1 MVFYTELLHKPVVD
15 IDGKI
20 VGLFSDFVFQDGA
33 EAAPVIHIVYAGK
46 DKYKRRLSW
55 KYVEGIK
62 QSADVFKH
70 KQGALSFLLN
80 VSVKDL
86 DPSFIHENDLLATEL
101 LDKQIIDVAGVKV
114 VRVNDLLLNKIDD
127 TLSIT
132 GVCVGTTSFL
142 RRLGVKPHFIG
153 KLLYKASSEKI
164 IPWKSVEPIETRKH
178 LHLKESKNKIAE
190 MHPGDIAD
198 LMEDLSPKEQMLVFN
213 KLDKQTAAK
222 TLVEAQPEVQE
233 SFFRGL
239 KLPKIVELLESI
251 PSYRAADLL
260 ALASEEKVKLILQNM
275 KPEKAK
281 EINELL
287 QYHENTAGAF
297 MRTDVFTL
305 QDNQTAA
312 SALAAIRKSK
322 PSADKTHILFVVD
335 KEQHLV
341 GTLSL
346 RSLLNA
352 AARQKLSQFMKKHPF
367 VVHLQTSKEDIAT
380 VLEKYNF
387 FVVPVVDE
395 NGRLKGMITAD
406 EVLSEIIPQSWIRRN
421 FVAKRARRKQK
432 SSSLQGQT
440 RNGNGASHAK
450 TV

>member
-1 MVFYTELLHKPVVD
+1 
-15 IDGKI
+15 
-20 VGLFSDFVFQDGA
+20 
-33 EAAPVIHIVYAGK
+33 
-46 DKYKRRLSW
+46 
-55 KYVEGIK
+55 
-62 QSADVFKH
+62 
-70 KQGALSFLLN
+70 
-80 VSVKDL
+80 
-86 DPSFIHENDLLATEL
+86 
-101 LDKQIIDVAGVKV
+101 
-114 VRVNDLLLNKIDD
+114 
-127 TLSIT
+127 
-132 GVCVGTTSFL
+132 
-142 RRLGVKPHFIG
+142 
-153 KLLYKASSEKI
+153 
-164 IPWKSVEPIETRKH
+164 
-178 LHLKESKNKIAE
+178 
-190 MHPGDIAD
+190 
-198 LMEDLSPKEQMLVFN
+198 
-213 KLDKQTAAK
+213 
-222 TLVEAQPEVQE
+222 
-233 SFFRGL
+233 
-239 KLPKIVELLESI
+239 
-251 PSYRAADLL
+251 
-260 ALASEEKVKLILQNM
+260 
-275 KPEKAK
+275 
-281 EINELL
+281 
-287 QYHENTAGAF
+287 
-297 MRTDVFTL
+297 

>member
-1 MVFYTELLHKPVVD
+1 MVFYVELLNTPVVD
-15 IDGKI
+15 LDGKL
-20 VGLFSDFVFQDGA
+20 VGLFCDFVFQDGS
-33 EAAPVIHIVYAGK
+33 EAAPVIHIVYVGK

-62 QSADVFKH
+62 QSAD
-70 KQGALSFLLN
+70 GSTSALHSFILN
-80 VSVKDL
+80 VSAKDL

-114 VRVNDLLLNKIDD
+114 VRVNDLLLNKIED
-127 TLSIT
+127 TLCIT

-142 RRLGVKPHFIG
+142 RRLGVSSHFIG
-153 KLLYKASSEKI
+153 KLLYKAASEKI
-164 IPWKSVEPIETRKH
+164 IPWKSVEPIETSKH
-178 LHLKESKNKIAE
+178 LHLKESKNKVSE

-198 LMEDLSPKEQMLVFN
+198 LMEELSPKEQMLVFN

-222 TLVEAQPEVQE
+222 TLVEAQREVQE

-251 PSYRAADLL
+251 PQYRAADLL

-281 EINELL
+281 EISELL
-287 QYHENTAGAF
+287 QYHENTAGAL

-305 QDNQTAA
+305 EDDQTAA
-312 SALAAIRKSK
+312 SALATIRKSK

-335 KEQHLV
+335 KEEHLV

-352 AARQKLSQFMKKHPF
+352 TARQKLKQFMKKHPF

-380 VLEKYNF
+380 ILEKYNF

-395 NGRLKGMITAD
+395 HGKLKGMITAD
-406 EVLSEIIPQSWIRRN
+406 EVLSEVIPKSWIRRK
-421 FVAKRARRKQK
+421 FVAKRAKKKRRDYNEKI
-432 SSSLQGQT
+432 
-440 RNGNGASHAK
+440 
-450 TV
+450 V

>member
-1 MVFYTELLHKPVVD
+1 MVFYTELLGKSV
-15 IDGKI
+15 IDTEGRI
-20 VGLFSDFVFQDGA
+20 AGHLTDFVFKDGA
-33 EAAPVIHIVYAGK
+33 ESAPIIHIVYSGK

-55 KYVEGIK
+55 NYVEGIK
-62 QSADVFKH
+62 QSASDKSSTI
-70 KQGALSFLLN
+70 SFSILLN
-80 VSVKDL
+80 VSIKEL
-86 DPSFIHENDLLATEL
+86 QPSFIHENDLLTSEL
-101 LDKQIIDVAGVKV
+101 LDKQIIDVGGVKV
-114 VRVNDLLLNKIDD
+114 VRVNDILLNKVGE
-127 TLSIT
+127 TLCIT
-132 GVCVGTTSFL
+132 GVCVGTTSFF
-142 RRLGVKPHFIG
+142 RRLGITQQGLG
-153 KLLYKASSEKI
+153 KLVYRFTAEKI
-164 IPWKSVEPIETRKH
+164 IPWKSVEPLEASKH
-178 LHLKESKNKIAE
+178 ILLKESKNKIAE
-190 MHPGDIAD
+190 LHPGDIAD
-198 LMEDLSPKEQMLVFN
+198 LMEELSPKEQMLVFN

-251 PSYRAADLL
+251 PPYRAADLL
-260 ALASEEKVKLILQNM
+260 ALVSEEKVKLILQNM
-275 KPEKAK
+275 KSEKAK
-281 EINELL
+281 EISELL
-287 QYHENTAGAF
+287 AYHENTAGAL

-305 QDNQTAA
+305 QDDQTAA

-395 NGRLKGMITAD
+395 HGKLKGMITAD
-406 EVLSEIIPQSWIRRN
+406 EVISEIIPQSWIRRK
-421 FVAKRARRKQK
+421 FVAKRARKKQK
-432 SSSLQGQT
+432 PSSLQGQSG
-440 RNGNGASHAK
+440 NSNGASHAK